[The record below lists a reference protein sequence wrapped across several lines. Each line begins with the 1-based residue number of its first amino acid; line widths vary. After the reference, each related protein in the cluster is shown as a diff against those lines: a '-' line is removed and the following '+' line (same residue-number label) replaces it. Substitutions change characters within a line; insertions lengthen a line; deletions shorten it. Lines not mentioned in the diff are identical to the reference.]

1 MTNSNNDLEKIKEK
15 AKNCDAKL
23 YMFLEELKFNKINS
37 KNSNKNKKEKNDNN
51 IQIKDYFLDKHKKLK
66 NPRDYRTKNYI
77 DKKNL
82 VKNIYY
88 HIKNTE
94 SKVSLKNCML
104 LFNEIKNLY
113 FFFFL
118 KINVNSNIIEYNS
131 QLKYSC
137 QSEFEW
143 GNNKIK
149 FVSNKYND
157 KQSAENECYLRYI
170 IYLHKTG
177 EIDDNLKVKM

>member
-1 MTNSNNDLEKIKEK
+1 
-15 AKNCDAKL
+15 
-23 YMFLEELKFNKINS
+23 
-37 KNSNKNKKEKNDNN
+37 
-51 IQIKDYFLDKHKKLK
+51 
-66 NPRDYRTKNYI
+66 
-77 DKKNL
+77 
-82 VKNIYY
+82 
-88 HIKNTE
+88 
-94 SKVSLKNCML
+94 ML

-113 FFFFL
+113 FSKNI

-157 KQSAENECYLRYI
+157 KQSAENECYLSYI